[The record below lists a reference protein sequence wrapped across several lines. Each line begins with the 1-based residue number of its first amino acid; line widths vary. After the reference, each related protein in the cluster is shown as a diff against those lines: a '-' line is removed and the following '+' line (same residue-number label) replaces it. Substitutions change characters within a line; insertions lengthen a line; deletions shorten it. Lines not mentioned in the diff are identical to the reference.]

1 MSLLRVQ
8 DAHLAFGADAILD
21 GVDFTVDAGERI
33 CLVGRNGA
41 GKSTLLKAID
51 GEVILDSGSVQWIG
65 DTKVS
70 RLPQDPPAQS
80 TQKIYDYVAEGLA
93 ETGKLLS
100 EYHELSEQ
108 LADAAHSE
116 KVLQDLERVQ
126 TALDAC
132 NGWQMATRIEQ
143 TLTRLQLPAD
153 DTMASLSGGW
163 LRRVALA
170 RALVVDPDLLLLDEP
185 TNHLDIEMVR
195 WLEEQVVAFK
205 GAVLFISHDRAFIRR
220 LATRIIDLDRGMLT
234 SYVGNYDNYL
244 VKKNEA
250 LEVEAAQNAEFDK
263 KLAQEEAW
271 IRQGIK
277 ARRTRNEGRVRALQD
292 LRKQRQ
298 QRRELQGKASLSV
311 NESQRSGK
319 KVFEGENMSL
329 AFGEQQIIRDLDLL
343 LMRGDKVAFVGPNGC
358 GKSTLIKVI
367 LGDQPVD
374 SGVVRLGTNLEVA
387 YFDQHRAQLDPAQ
400 SVMDNVGDGKQDIE
414 FQGRPRHI
422 LSYLQDFLFTPKQA
436 RTPVSALSGG
446 ERNRALLAKILLKPS
461 NILVLDE
468 PTNDLD
474 IETLELL
481 EQIIANY
488 EGTVLL
494 VSHDREFVDNTATSV
509 LYFEGEGVI
518 TEIVGGFTEL
528 EHYLNNKAPT
538 AKADASK
545 TKGTKA
551 PTKESDSNEKQESN
565 TQKSVK
571 GSAKPRKKL
580 SYKLQRELE
589 ALPQV
594 IAEKEARLEKLQ
606 ESINE
611 AGFFEQPLE
620 KTEPVMNEITEL
632 EEQLM
637 QDLERWEEL
646 ENLSE

>member
-21 GVDFTVDAGERI
+21 GVDFTVEAGERI

-51 GEVILDSGSVQWIG
+51 GEVTLDSGSVQWIG

-220 LATRIIDLDRGMLT
+220 LATRIIDLDRGILT

-263 KLAQEEAW
+263 KLAQEETW

-298 QRRELQGKASLSV
+298 QRRELQGKANLSV

-329 AFGEQQIIRDLDLL
+329 AFGEQQIISDLDLL

-528 EHYLNNKAPT
+528 EHYLKNKAPT
-538 AKADASK
+538 TRADSSK

-551 PTKESDSNEKQESN
+551 PTKESDSNEKQELDNQTSA
-565 TQKSVK
+565 K
-571 GSAKPRKKL
+571 GSGKPRKKL

-606 ESINE
+606 KSINE

-620 KTEPVMNEITEL
+620 KTEPVMSEITEL

>member
-21 GVDFTVDAGERI
+21 GVDFTVEAGERI

-51 GEVILDSGSVQWIG
+51 GEILLDSGSVQTIG
-65 DTKVS
+65 DTKVA

-80 TQKIYDYVAEGLA
+80 TQTIYDYVAEGLA
-93 ETGKLLS
+93 DTGRLLS
-100 EYHELSEQ
+100 EYHRLSEQ
-108 LADAAHSE
+108 LADGSSND
-116 KVLQDLERVQ
+116 KTLQDLERVQ

-163 LRRVALA
+163 LRRIALA

-185 TNHLDIEMVR
+185 TNHLDIDMVR
-195 WLEEQVVAFK
+195 WLEEQIVAFK

-220 LATRIIDLDRGMLT
+220 LATRIIDLDRGLLT
-234 SYVGNYDNYL
+234 SYSGNYDNYL

-263 KLAQEEAW
+263 KLAEEEAW

-298 QRRELQGKASLSV
+298 QRRELQGKANLSV

-329 AFGEQQIIRDLDLL
+329 SFGGKRIINDLDLL
-343 LMRGDKVAFVGPNGC
+343 LMRGDKVALVGPNGC

-509 LYFEGEGVI
+509 LYFEGDGII
-518 TEIVGGFTEL
+518 TEIFGGFTEL
-528 EHYLNNKAPT
+528 EHYLKNKKPSEST
-538 AKADASK
+538 NSSPS
-545 TKGTKA
+545 KGTKA
-551 PTKESDSNEKQESN
+551 PVKESESN
-565 TQKSVK
+565 KNKEADKQASSN

-580 SYKLQRELE
+580 SYKLQRELDE
-589 ALPQV
+589 LPKV
-594 IAEKEARLEKLQ
+594 IAEKEARLEELQ
-606 ESINE
+606 ELINE

>member
-21 GVDFTVDAGERI
+21 GVDFTVEAGERI

-51 GEVILDSGSVQWIG
+51 GEILLDSGSVQTIG
-65 DTKVS
+65 DTKVA

-80 TQKIYDYVAEGLA
+80 TQTIYDYVAEGLA
-93 ETGKLLS
+93 DTGRLLS
-100 EYHELSEQ
+100 EYHRLSEQ
-108 LADAAHSE
+108 LADGSSND
-116 KVLQDLERVQ
+116 KTLQDLERVQ

-163 LRRVALA
+163 LRRIALA

-185 TNHLDIEMVR
+185 TNHLDIDMVR
-195 WLEEQVVAFK
+195 WLEEQIVAFK

-220 LATRIIDLDRGMLT
+220 LATRIIDLDRGLLT
-234 SYVGNYDNYL
+234 SYSGNYDNYL

-250 LEVEAAQNAEFDK
+250 LEAEAAQNAEFDK
-263 KLAQEEAW
+263 KLAEEEAW

-298 QRRELQGKASLSV
+298 QRRELQGKANLSV

-329 AFGEQQIIRDLDLL
+329 SFGGKRIINDLDLL
-343 LMRGDKVAFVGPNGC
+343 LMRGDKVALVGPNGC

-509 LYFEGEGVI
+509 LYFEGDGII
-518 TEIVGGFTEL
+518 TEIFGGFTEL
-528 EHYLNNKAPT
+528 EHYLKNKKPSEST
-538 AKADASK
+538 NSSPS
-545 TKGTKA
+545 KGTKA
-551 PTKESDSNEKQESN
+551 PVKESESN
-565 TQKSVK
+565 KNKEADKQASSN

-580 SYKLQRELE
+580 SYKLQRELDE
-589 ALPQV
+589 LPKV
-594 IAEKEARLEKLQ
+594 IAEKEARLEELQ
-606 ESINE
+606 ELINE

>member
-21 GVDFTVDAGERI
+21 GVDFTVEAGERI

-41 GKSTLLKAID
+41 GKSTLLKTID
-51 GEVILDSGSVQWIG
+51 GKVTLDSGSVQWIG

-108 LADAAHSE
+108 LADATHSE

-195 WLEEQVVAFK
+195 WLEEQIVAFK

-220 LATRIIDLDRGMLT
+220 LATRIIDLDRGILT

-298 QRRELQGKASLSV
+298 QRRELQGKANLSV

-329 AFGEQQIIRDLDLL
+329 AFGEQQIISDLDLL

-481 EQIIANY
+481 EQIIASY

-509 LYFEGEGVI
+509 LYFEGEGAI

-528 EHYLNNKAPT
+528 EHYLKNKAPT
-538 AKADASK
+538 TKAYSSK